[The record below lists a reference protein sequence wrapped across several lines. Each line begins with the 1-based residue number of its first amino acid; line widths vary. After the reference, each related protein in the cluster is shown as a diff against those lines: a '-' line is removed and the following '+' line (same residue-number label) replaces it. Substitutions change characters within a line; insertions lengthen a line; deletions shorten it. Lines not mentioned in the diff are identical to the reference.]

1 MTIHKANE
9 GIEAMRDELLH
20 LETIGRLPRV
30 DYKTGNPDFT
40 AVMSGR
46 CAIKDR
52 LDADFRQQYDSLVK
66 DRFTYEEKLELMR
79 WFPVTSLMT
88 KAQESKY
95 LEAVQAH
102 WAKRGVQL
110 NFPDQAARAA

>member
-20 LETIGRLPRV
+20 LETIGRLPRM

-46 CAIKDR
+46 CAIKER
-52 LDADFRQQYDSLVK
+52 LDADFS
-66 DRFTYEEKLELMR
+66 RFFLPSP
-79 WFPVTSLMT
+79 PVP
-88 KAQESKY
+88 
-95 LEAVQAH
+95 V
-102 WAKRGVQL
+102 R
-110 NFPDQAARAA
+110 DQTIPNSTGAGSSSSEDDQ

>member
-20 LETIGRLPRV
+20 LETIGRLPRM

-40 AVMSGR
+40 AVMSGL

-52 LDADFRQQYDSLVK
+52 LDADFARLFLPQPSSERNPSQVPCSGGGSS
-66 DRFTYEEKLELMR
+66 TNE
-79 WFPVTSLMT
+79 VT
-88 KAQESKY
+88 
-95 LEAVQAH
+95 
-102 WAKRGVQL
+102 R
-110 NFPDQAARAA
+110 